1 MAQYHFHVT
10 QIKRSAGQS
19 AIASAAYR
27 AGERLYSEYYG
38 EWSDYS
44 RKGGVLHSEILLPG
58 NAPAAYA
65 DRQTLWNAVEQK
77 EKHKKAQLAYSFDIA
92 LQNELTEEEN
102 IALARRFVQ
111 ECLVS
116 RGMICD
122 LAVHRPD
129 PKEGQDPNPHFH
141 VMATM
146 RSLNPDGS
154 WGEKQRRE
162 YVLDENGERVPDGK
176 GGYVFNAV
184 HTTDWHTPETLEAWR
199 EAWCRMVNEAFE
211 RKGIETRID
220 HRSYAKQ
227 GVEQIPTVHEGP
239 MIRAMEEQGIRTDK
253 GGLNRWIRQTNRMIA
268 ALKASITKLLNWIRA
283 AKEKLTEKP
292 PQTLQQML
300 ADYYQERSAG
310 AWSKKAKVG
319 NAKQFAD
326 ALLYLSQQDIET
338 LDDLE
343 ARLDRIASQAG
354 SLKDQMSA
362 SAQRVSDLD
371 EMIRLGETFLR
382 TKPIVEELNG
392 IHWKGRREKFQT
404 AHEAELRA
412 FQAARRVLK
421 ERYGIT
427 GAKGIAIQE
436 WKKEKAQLTR
446 ERERLYGQY
455 KPLDEEMSRL
465 LAVKHCAE
473 IVMKGEQDRYH
484 HQLQKTMP

>member
-27 AGERLYSEYYG
+27 AGERLYSDYYG
-38 EWSDYS
+38 EWSDYT
-44 RKGGVLHSEILLPG
+44 RKGGVLHSEILLPE

-102 IALARRFVQ
+102 ITLARRFVQ

-122 LAVHRPD
+122 LAVHRPA
-129 PKEGQDPNPHFH
+129 PKEGKDPNPHFH

-146 RSLNPDGS
+146 RPLNPDGS

-162 YVLDENGERVPDGK
+162 YVLDENGERIPDGK
-176 GGYVFNAV
+176 GSYVFNAV

-199 EAWCRMVNEAFE
+199 EVWCRMVNEAFE
-211 RKGIETRID
+211 RKGLDTRID
-220 HRSYAKQ
+220 HRSYAEQ
-227 GVEQIPTVHEGP
+227 GVEQIPTIHEGP
-239 MIRAMEEQGIRTDK
+239 MVRAMEEQGIRTDK

-268 ALKASITKLLNWIRA
+268 VLKANITKLLNWIRE
-283 AKEKLTEKP
+283 AKEKLTEKQ
-292 PQTLQQML
+292 PQTLRQML
-300 ADYYQERSAG
+300 SDYYQGRNAG
-310 AWSKKAKVG
+310 AWSRKAKIS
-319 NAKQFAD
+319 NAKRFAD
-326 ALLYLSQQDIET
+326 ALLYLSQHDIET
-338 LDDLE
+338 LEDLE
-343 ARLDRIASQAG
+343 ARLGSISSQAG
-354 SLKDQMSA
+354 SLKDRMSA
-362 SAQRVSDLD
+362 AAQRVSDLD

-382 TKPIVEELNG
+382 TKPIVEELNS
-392 IHWKGRREKFQT
+392 IHWKGRREKFEA
-404 AHEAELRA
+404 AHEADLRA
-412 FQAARRVLK
+412 FQAVRRVLK

-436 WKKEKAQLTR
+436 WKQEKAQLTR
-446 ERERLYGQY
+446 DRESLYGQY
-455 KPLDEEMSRL
+455 RPLDEEMSRL

-473 IVMKGEQDRYH
+473 IVMKGEQKRTNEEQ
-484 HQLQKTMP
+484 QLMP

>member
-27 AGERLYSEYYG
+27 AGERLYSDYYG
-38 EWSDYS
+38 EWSDYT
-44 RKGGVLHSEILLPG
+44 RKGGVLHSEILLPE

-116 RGMICD
+116 KGMICD
-122 LAVHRPD
+122 LAVHRSD
-129 PKEGQDPNPHFH
+129 PQEGKDQNPHFH

-146 RSLNPDGS
+146 RPLNLDGS

-162 YVLDENGERVPDGK
+162 YVLDNNGERIPDGK

-184 HTTDWHTPETLEAWR
+184 HTTDWHIPETLEAWR
-199 EAWCRMVNEAFE
+199 EAWCLMVNEAFE
-211 RKGIETRID
+211 RQGLEVRID
-220 HRSYAKQ
+220 HRSYAEQ
-227 GVEQIPTVHEGP
+227 GSERIPTVHEGP
-239 MIRAMEEQGIRTDK
+239 MVRAMEEQGIRTDK

-268 ALKASITKLLNWIRA
+268 ALKANITKLLNWIRT
-283 AKEKLTEKP
+283 AKEKLTEKQT
-292 PQTLQQML
+292 QTLRQL
-300 ADYYQERSAG
+300 LSDYYQERSTG

-319 NAKQFAD
+319 NVKQFAD
-326 ALLYLSQQDIET
+326 ALLYLSEHGIET

-343 ARLDRIASQAG
+343 ARLDHIASQAG

-371 EMIRLGETFLR
+371 EMIRLGETLLR
-382 TKPIVEELNG
+382 TKPIVDEMNA
-392 IHWKGRREKFQT
+392 IHWIGRREKFQA
-404 AHEAELRA
+404 AHETDLRA
-412 FQAARRVLK
+412 FQTARRVLK
-421 ERYGIT
+421 ERYGIS

-446 ERERLYGQY
+446 ERESLYGQY

-465 LAVKHCAE
+465 LAVRHCAE
-473 IVMKGEQDRYH
+473 IVMKGEQSRKRH
-484 HQLQKTMP
+484 ESHEIMP

>member
-27 AGERLYSEYYG
+27 AGARLYSDYYG
-38 EWSDYS
+38 EWSDYT
-44 RKGGVLHSEILLPG
+44 RKGGVLHSEILLPE

-77 EKHKKAQLAYSFDIA
+77 EKHKKAQLAYNFDIA
-92 LQNELTEEEN
+92 LQNELTEDEN

-146 RSLNPDGS
+146 RPLNPDGS

-162 YVLDENGERVPDGK
+162 YVLDDNGERVPDGK

-199 EAWCRMVNEAFE
+199 EAWCRMVNETFE

-220 HRSYAKQ
+220 HRSYAEQ

-239 MIRAMEEQGIRTDK
+239 MVRAMEQQGIRTDK

-268 ALKASITKLLNWIRA
+268 ALKASITKLLNWISA
-283 AKEKLTEKP
+283 AKERLTEKP
-292 PQTLQQML
+292 PQTLRQML
-300 ADYYQERSAG
+300 ANYYQERSAG

-326 ALLYLSQQDIET
+326 ALLYLSEHGIET
-338 LDDLE
+338 LEDLE
-343 ARLDRIASQAG
+343 ARLDHIASQAG

-362 SAQRVSDLD
+362 SAQRVNDLD

-382 TKPIVEELNG
+382 TKPVVEEQNG
-392 IHWKGRREKFQT
+392 IHWKGQREKFQ
-404 AHEAELRA
+404 AVHEADLRA

-436 WKKEKAQLTR
+436 WKKEKAQMTR
-446 ERERLYGQY
+446 DREKLYGQY
-455 KPLDEEMSRL
+455 TPLDEEMSRL
-465 LAVKHCAE
+465 LGVRHCAE
-473 IVMKGEQDRYH
+473 IAMKGEQKRTNEEQ
-484 HQLQKTMP
+484 QLMP

>member
-1 MAQYHFHVT
+1 M
-10 QIKRSAGQS
+10 
-19 AIASAAYR
+19 
-27 AGERLYSEYYG
+27 
-38 EWSDYS
+38 
-44 RKGGVLHSEILLPG
+44 LHSEILLPE
-58 NAPAAYA
+58 NAPAAYV
-65 DRQTLWNAVEQK
+65 DRQTLWNAAEQK

-129 PKEGQDPNPHFH
+129 PKEGKDPNPHFH

-146 RSLNPDGS
+146 RPLNPAGS

-162 YVLDENGERVPDGK
+162 YVLDENGERIPDGK

-199 EAWCRMVNEAFE
+199 EAGWRRVNEAFE
-211 RKGIETRID
+211 RKGLDVRID
-220 HRSYAKQ
+220 HRSYAEQ

-239 MIRAMEEQGIRTDK
+239 IVRAMEDQGIRTDK
-253 GGLNRWIRQTNRMIA
+253 GGLNKWIRQTNRMIA
-268 ALKASITKLLNWIRA
+268 ALKASITKLLNWIRTT
-283 AKEKLTEKP
+283 KEKPTEKQ
-292 PQTLQQML
+292 PQALRQL
-300 ADYYQERSAG
+300 LSDYYQERSTG

-326 ALLYLSQQDIET
+326 ALSYLSDHDIET
-338 LDDLE
+338 LDDLK
-343 ARLDRIASQAG
+343 ARLDHIASQAG

-382 TKPIVEELNG
+382 TKPIVEELNS

-404 AHEAELRA
+404 AHEADLRA
-412 FQAARRVLK
+412 FQVARRVLK
-421 ERYGIT
+421 ERYGIS

-446 ERERLYGQY
+446 ERENLYGQY
-455 KPLDEEMSRL
+455 KPLDEELSRL
-465 LAVKHCAE
+465 LAVRHCAE
-473 IVMKGEQDRYH
+473 IVMKGEQIRER
-484 HQLQKTMP
+484 HQPHERLP

>member
-38 EWSDYS
+38 EWSDYT
-44 RKGGVLHSEILLPG
+44 RKGGVLHSEILLPE

-92 LQNELTEEEN
+92 LQNELSEEEN

-129 PKEGQDPNPHFH
+129 PKEGKDPNPHFH

-146 RSLNPDGS
+146 RPLNLDGS

-162 YVLDENGERVPDGK
+162 YVLDDNGERIPDGK
-176 GGYVFNAV
+176 GGYVFSAV

-211 RKGIETRID
+211 RKSIETRID
-220 HRSYAKQ
+220 HRSYAEQ

-239 MIRAMEEQGIRTDK
+239 MVRAMEDQGIRTDK

-283 AKEKLTEKP
+283 AKERLTEKP
-292 PQTLQQML
+292 PQTLRQML

-326 ALLYLSQQDIET
+326 ALLYLSEHGIET

-343 ARLDRIASQAG
+343 ALLDRIASQAG

-382 TKPIVEELNG
+382 TKPIVEELNS
-392 IHWKGRREKFQT
+392 IHWKGRREKFQA
-404 AHEAELRA
+404 AHEADLRA

-421 ERYGIT
+421 EQYGISD
-427 GAKGIAIQE
+427 AKGIAIQE
-436 WKKEKAQLTR
+436 WKKEKAQLKR
-446 ERERLYGQY
+446 DRVKMYERYAPLQDELGQ
-455 KPLDEEMSRL
+455 L
-465 LAVKHCAE
+465 LMVKHCVE
-473 IVMKGEQDRYH
+473 IAVKGEQKRTNEER
-484 HQLQKTMP
+484 QLMP

>member
-27 AGERLYSEYYG
+27 AGERLYSDYYG
-38 EWSDYS
+38 EWSDYT
-44 RKGGVLHSEILLPG
+44 RKGGVLHSEILLPE

-102 IALARRFVQ
+102 ITLARRFVQ

-122 LAVHRPD
+122 LAVHRPA
-129 PKEGQDPNPHFH
+129 PKEGKDPNPHFH

-146 RSLNPDGS
+146 RPLNPDGS

-162 YVLDENGERVPDGK
+162 YVLDENGERIPDGK
-176 GGYVFNAV
+176 GSYVFNAV

-199 EAWCRMVNEAFE
+199 EVWCRMVNEAFE
-211 RKGIETRID
+211 RKGLDTRID
-220 HRSYAKQ
+220 HRSYAEQ
-227 GVEQIPTVHEGP
+227 GVEQIPTIHEGP
-239 MIRAMEEQGIRTDK
+239 MVRAMEEQGIRTDK

-268 ALKASITKLLNWIRA
+268 ALKANITKLLNWIRT
-283 AKEKLTEKP
+283 AKEKLTEKQT
-292 PQTLQQML
+292 QTLRQL
-300 ADYYQERSAG
+300 LSDYYQERSTG

-319 NAKQFAD
+319 NVKQFAD
-326 ALLYLSQQDIET
+326 ALLYLSEHGIET

-343 ARLDRIASQAG
+343 ARLDHIASQAG

-371 EMIRLGETFLR
+371 EMIRLGETLLR
-382 TKPIVEELNG
+382 TKPIVEELNR

-404 AHEAELRA
+404 AHEADLRA
-412 FQAARRVLK
+412 FQTARRVLK

-427 GAKGIAIQE
+427 GAKGITIQE

-446 ERERLYGQY
+446 ERESLYRQY
-455 KPLDEEMSRL
+455 KPLDEEMGRL
-465 LAVKHCAE
+465 LAVRHCAE
-473 IVMKGEQDRYH
+473 IAMKGERKRTNEEQ
-484 HQLQKTMP
+484 QLIP

>member
-27 AGERLYSEYYG
+27 AGERLYSDYYG
-38 EWSDYS
+38 EWSDYT
-44 RKGGVLHSEILLPG
+44 RKGGVLHSEILLPE
-58 NAPAAYA
+58 NAPADYA

-116 RGMICD
+116 KGMICD

-146 RSLNPDGS
+146 RPLNPDGS

-220 HRSYAKQ
+220 HRSYAEQ

-239 MIRAMEEQGIRTDK
+239 MVRAMEEQGIRTDK

-268 ALKASITKLLNWIRA
+268 ALKANITKLLNWIKA
-283 AKEKLTEKP
+283 AKERLTEKP
-292 PQTLQQML
+292 PLTLRQML

-326 ALLYLSQQDIET
+326 ALMQDLYWYQPYDIVGT
-338 LDDLE
+338 LQEDCSLLPFD
-343 ARLDRIASQAG
+343 SVMQVAG
-354 SLKDQMSA
+354 SILPLTLA
-362 SAQRVSDLD
+362 SYERDGDGARARVTD
-371 EMIRLGETFLR
+371 IRLGYLRVMRPDQPDMLTLIPVWDFYGTVTF
-382 TKPIVEELNG
+382 NG
-392 IHWKGRREKFQT
+392 SFIQNWACHSWLTINAIDGTVIDRQ
-404 AHEAELRA
+404 
-412 FQAARRVLK
+412 
-421 ERYGIT
+421 YG
-427 GAKGIAIQE
+427 
-436 WKKEKAQLTR
+436 
-446 ERERLYGQY
+446 Y
-455 KPLDEEMSRL
+455 
-465 LAVKHCAE
+465 
-473 IVMKGEQDRYH
+473 
-484 HQLQKTMP
+484 